1 MADTPKRITRA
12 ASRAASDRG
21 TPAPVSASHRSPSAG
36 GAGRAGNVDQGR
48 SPAKRDIRELPP
60 LPSKTSNAYGGAGRE
75 ALAEGLQVHNQETDF
90 AQVFDTRRVEAVLRS
105 HDDRAA
111 RVERRSS
118 QEPSPDPQEIFKRR
132 ISRVKLTVQP
142 IREESDE
149 FDKGQ
154 GNANEQLH
162 GIFRDKNAAARTGN
176 LQGWTQVEQRRQTKE
191 QEVGGSYQPQA
202 HANANSTTL
211 LVDSMARENANS
223 TTFLVDQAAHGYSG
237 ENRAAVGAGSQ
248 RRGGQNRHVP
258 TPGTGFQPAP
268 EVSWTSQPYF
278 RKLWSILATILLLLG
293 VVFLVKS
300 RPDGIS
306 IPDKSN
312 TIHPVESIKEYGDS
326 TWTGVLRYASRW
338 GNPNHANYPWD
349 LAHTVKNLESQLQ
362 SLTSSTTLHDDS
374 IKELQRILPDV
385 VVLSRKTGG
394 YEIPDDFWHAL
405 KDKLSDNPEAVG
417 WETFLAKNE
426 VQLRAFTDTE
436 LTSTLE
442 ATLKDKGIVSAN
454 MFTDMIRE
462 NHASHAAEIARLRSN
477 LESRF
482 SNVEATASESAL
494 LAAESAIRELLNQIP
509 YTQLNT
515 LAAANFVQNSNFALK
530 SVNFFSASLGAVV
543 DPYLSSS
550 TQSKPQPKGV
560 ALYNRLFG
568 TLGKPNPPIS
578 ALEPWQEAGDCWCA
592 APPPKVHS
600 RNGAEGKDVPKAQL
614 AVRIPRLI
622 YPTSITVE
630 HVPGAA
636 TLDIAAAPK
645 DMELWVRVDDTSMRD
660 EITRHVAEY
669 TYSKARESNRENGVA
684 LDESYVRIGRWRYD
698 IHALNHVETFP
709 LQINLKELG
718 VYVNQA
724 VVRATSNWGAE
735 YTCLYRVR
743 LHGIVKEEEEKE

>member
-21 TPAPVSASHRSPSAG
+21 TPAPVPASYRSPSAG
-36 GAGRAGNVDQGR
+36 GAGRAGNADQGR
-48 SPAKRDIRELPP
+48 SPAKRDTRELPP

-75 ALAEGLQVHNQETDF
+75 ALAEGLQVHHPEIDF
-90 AQVFDTRRVEAVLRS
+90 AQVFDTRRVEAVQRS

-132 ISRVKLTVQP
+132 INHVKLTVQP
-142 IREESDE
+142 IREESEE
-149 FDKGQ
+149 FDKG
-154 GNANEQLH
+154 GENANARLR
-162 GIFRDKNAAARTGN
+162 GIFSDKKAAAGTGN
-176 LQGWTQVEQRRQTKE
+176 LQEWTQVEHRRQTKE
-191 QEVGGSYQPQA
+191 QERGGSYQPQA
-202 HANANSTTL
+202 HGNVNSTTL
-211 LVDSMARENANS
+211 LVDP
-223 TTFLVDQAAHGYSG
+223 TAHGYRG
-237 ENRAAVGAGSQ
+237 ENRAAFRAGSQ
-248 RRGGQNRHVP
+248 RYGGQNRDGP
-258 TPGTGFQPAP
+258 TPGTGSQAAR

-278 RKLWSILATILLLLG
+278 RKLWSILATILILLG
-293 VVFLVKS
+293 VFFLVRL
-300 RPDGIS
+300 RPEHIS
-306 IPDKSN
+306 TPDKGN
-312 TIHPVESIKEYGDS
+312 TFHPIESMKEYSDS

-349 LAHTVKNLESQLQ
+349 LAHTVKNLESQLL
-362 SLTSSTTLHDDS
+362 SLTSSTALHDDS
-374 IKELQRILPDV
+374 IKELQRILPDIV
-385 VVLSRKTGG
+385 VMSRKNGV

-436 LTSTLE
+436 LNSTLD

-462 NHASHAAEIARLRSN
+462 NHASHAAEIARLHSN
-477 LESRF
+477 LESRI
-482 SNVEATASESAL
+482 STVEATASESAL
-494 LAAESAIRELLNQIP
+494 LAAKSAIRELLNQIP

-550 TQSKPQPKGV
+550 TQSKPQRKTI

-592 APPPKVHS
+592 APPPQVHS
-600 RNGAEGKDVPKAQL
+600 RNEAEGKVVPKAQL
-614 AVRIPRLI
+614 AVLIPRLI
-622 YPTSITVE
+622 YPTSITIE

-645 DMELWVRVDDTSMRD
+645 DMELWVRVNDASIRD
-660 EITRHVAEY
+660 EIIRHVAEY

-684 LDESYVRIGRWRYD
+684 LDE
-698 IHALNHVETFP
+698 TFP
-709 LQINLKELG
+709 LQIKLKDFG
-718 VYVNQA
+718 IYVNQA
-724 VVRATSNWGAE
+724 VVRATSNWGAD

-743 LHGIVKEEEEKE
+743 LHGIVKEEEGKE